1 MRENRIARFQRPF
14 RPLSIVSAHIE
25 APNNQSLCILRPFGR
40 DLQRNVM
47 LLERNIRRCKGRK
60 RLRER
65 RNGSGPTTANE
76 NGRGNYAVPR
86 FSGDRWGQFCEPHL
100 LHSEAVALNF
110 SVDWNEGIGIPHR
123 ISFVRVRH
131 QLDLIGTYGTTG
143 TTRYYLFISTV
154 SEMHHKDYRC

>member
-1 MRENRIARFQRPF
+1 
-14 RPLSIVSAHIE
+14 
-25 APNNQSLCILRPFGR
+25 
-40 DLQRNVM
+40 M

-60 RLRER
+60 RLRGR

-100 LHSEAVALNF
+100 LHSKAVALNF
-110 SVDWNEGIGIPHR
+110 SVDWNEGIGIPRR

-131 QLDLIGTYGTTG
+131 QLGLIGTYGTMGYHLLVYFSYQRNIPWLWRLSLLEDKYVTAN
-143 TTRYYLFISTV
+143 IV
-154 SEMHHKDYRC
+154 Q